1 MVALICDSDIIVA
14 LTSPPAA
21 LGQKRR
27 TRTPGRAGA
36 FPAPSAA
43 AAAAAVVVH

>member
-21 LGQKRR
+21 LGQMRR
-27 TRTPGRAGA
+27 TCVPGRAGV

-43 AAAAAVVVH
+43 AAVAVVVH